1 MLRGKNQD
9 QYGMLQDQDQI
20 NSLRNGN
27 RQNDKENLSYIM
39 VFFLSAERKTT
50 QPEVTTGN

>member
-1 MLRGKNQD
+1 MLRRKNQD